1 MPTPTYDQMMRP
13 LLAHATR
20 EDLTR
25 QRAEAVVAAHFNLSA
40 DALAQ
45 RIPSGADGLVRN
57 RAGWAMTYLS
67 KAGLLAKVAPKTYRA
82 TEAATAFLV
91 SHPEAITARDLR
103 VFGDFQTFQMGYTG
117 ARPTPEAEP
126 EVASDAAETQTP
138 LELLDA
144 TVAALRAEVG
154 ERLLQAILAQTPAF
168 FERLVLDV
176 LTALGYGG
184 RRGGAAFHTGQS
196 GDEGI
201 DGRIDQDPLGLD
213 QILVQAK
220 RYAPG
225 HAVPRKD
232 IQAFVG
238 SLAGPGVTRGV
249 FITTSHFAASAHEFV
264 QRGSQTKIVLLD
276 GPALVDLMLR
286 HKVGV
291 RVERSVDVL
300 DLDHN
305 YFSVD

>member
-1 MPTPTYDQMMRP
+1 MPIPTYDQMMRP

-40 DALAQ
+40 EDLTR

-82 TEAATAFLV
+82 TEAAGAFLA
-91 SHPEAITARDLR
+91 SHPESISARDLR
-103 VFGDFQTFQMGYTG
+103 VFGDFQTFR
-117 ARPTPEAEP
+117 AVSRPTPEAEP
-126 EVASDAAETQTP
+126 EATSDVAETQTP

-154 ERLLQAILAQTPAF
+154 DRLLQAILAQTPAF

-238 SLAGPGVTRGV
+238 SLAGQGVTRGV